1 MKKYKV
7 KEMFI
12 GVTINIAGLGQIK
25 VKAEHADIFARRRM
39 YAYLEEAA
47 PVKKLVAKKS
57 HSKKKVDATTE
68 SE

>member
-39 YAYLEEAA
+39 YTYLEDFE
-47 PVKKLVAKKS
+47 PRKKLSAKKPS
-57 HSKKKVDATTE
+57 IKTDKDATFE